1 MAGSTMID
9 TVLRRHYTEGLKEG
23 QTVFDLFEWKKVS
36 VEIKDGKAG
45 RSVFKMDDVE
55 VPIDW
60 SNNAAQIAASK
71 YFRKAGVPVEGGR
84 ETSMRQVAHRLA
96 LGWKSHGL
104 ANGYFTDETAA
115 IFYDE
120 IVYMLLAQ
128 IAAPNSPQWFNTG
141 LAEAYGITGNATGSH
156 WIPDH
161 KTGEAQPTQ
170 DAYSRPQV
178 MACFIQSVQD
188 WMLEKG
194 GIYDLVKSEAALFK
208 FGSGTG
214 SNFSNLRARNEKL
227 SGGGRSSGLMSW
239 LRILDAS
246 AGAVKSGGTCLAPTT
261 MVYTDAGPVPVKT
274 LADRGSRFV
283 CLSHDPKKNRY
294 VAKWA
299 TAFKSGKKKVVRVT
313 TDKGHFD
320 LTSDH
325 PVRLSTGEY
334 VEAGALR
341 KGASLFSCTIDET
354 AGGYL
359 RIGLRDGMKGK
370 ALLHRLIASDILGR
384 VVDNL
389 AVHHVDGDPHNN
401 SVKNLKI
408 IEHADHA
415 SLHSRDQVLRGTHVF
430 QTTYFGKSGEENPMH
445 RSSDFWKSDKA
456 EQYRNLQ
463 GEILRESGRARTMQE
478 KAATQRML
486 NVGFKLLN
494 AGYEIDTYEQYL
506 TARKAVLGDL
516 GVSHAKQLKKFE
528 NRFGSYAGFR
538 KELAANNHRVTS
550 VTEVGVMGIYDVEVE
565 CDSPDDLTPE
575 SGHNFV
581 IWPTGA
587 KTGSGVCVHNTRR
600 SAKMAILNMDHPDIE
615 MFIGLKA
622 REELKVRA
630 LAYGAERWNND
641 DQAFAKKI
649 GLDLNTHFNGEAY
662 ETVNGQNANYSVRIT
677 DEFMSKIGKN
687 QNWELKNRTDGQVA
701 KTVKVD
707 DLWNQLNECAW
718 RCADPGVQFD
728 DTMQAWHTCPNSGRI
743 NATNPCCFVGE
754 TLVDTADG
762 LLRFDELHRRNEIG
776 NDLPYAFAFDTVTN
790 LPVLRKI
797 KKVWIAGRT
806 KRLMEVKTDKGIVV
820 RCTPE
825 HRFLLRDGTYVEAQ
839 NLKAGMR
846 LRKIGR
852 ADFPESRQSRRQIRH
867 RVTESIPNGCVYQ
880 ARFMWEQIHG
890 PIPDGMQVHH
900 INGDATDDRI
910 DNLELISLGEH
921 QKMHSSGESNP
932 NYIQVDDAL
941 LLETWEAIENT
952 PRIRGKNT
960 RSNDVTPARWNS
972 HVEKNGLKGKI
983 PLANSVRGIRGMSW
997 ADFSAWIEEKKS
1009 EVNDRV
1015 YSVKKIVLN
1024 KPVAVYDMEVEG
1036 THNFAVTNDEDTS
1049 RHTLVVHNSEY
1060 VFLDDTACNLAS
1072 INLTKFYTPGKD
1084 YDVKSYKHAIAFWT
1098 VVLEISVAMASYPTK
1113 AIAER
1118 SWSHRPLGL
1127 GYANL
1132 GALLM
1137 RQGLAYDSR
1146 KGRTLAAAL
1155 TAILTGE
1162 AYWVSALLA
1171 QQQGAFAAF
1180 DENREPMLKVIQK
1193 HDSYADLLYETDPN
1207 YLTNQAQV
1215 SWNHAYAA
1223 GREFGYRNSQI
1234 SVIAPTGT
1242 ISFVMD
1248 CDTTGIEPDFSLVKY
1263 KDLAGGGSMSIV
1275 NQSVAPGLRALNYT
1289 ELEIESILKHIEEKN
1304 SVVGAPAMREEDYA
1318 VFDCAMGERS
1328 VSADGHLQMMAV
1340 CQPFLSGAISK
1351 TVNLPASASVE
1362 EVANINYQAWKL
1374 GIKCVALYR
1383 DGCKMSQPLNTEN
1396 QEKPREVFK
1405 IDLSALDAEA
1415 ATKAIAESG
1424 RTLGAAEHRTLV
1436 PEALGAVRRK
1446 LPDNCSSKRHKFS
1459 VGEFEGYIHAG
1470 MYPDGKLGEIF
1481 VRMSK
1486 QGSTMGGLLDAFATC
1501 ASMALQYG
1509 VPVETIVKKFAFQKF
1524 EPAGITGDRDIPFAQ
1539 SIIDYIARWIGMEF
1553 IPGFREANSPSYR
1566 PASPEA
1572 AEMAPAGTWISG
1584 AAMAAPAAVS
1594 EPVGAE
1600 QVAHA
1605 RGILNTPGN
1614 DVPCS
1619 NCNSTMQRSGT
1630 CLTCPTCGSN
1640 TGCGG

>member
-23 QTVFDLFEWKKVS
+23 QTVFDLFEWKKVG

-55 VPIDW
+55 VPIAW

-188 WMLEKG
+188 SMLEEG

-246 AGAVKSGGTCLAPTT
+246 AGAVKSGGA
-261 MVYTDAGPVPVKT
+261 
-274 LADRGSRFV
+274 
-283 CLSHDPKKNRY
+283 
-294 VAKWA
+294 
-299 TAFKSGKKKVVRVT
+299 
-313 TDKGHFD
+313 
-320 LTSDH
+320 
-325 PVRLSTGEY
+325 
-334 VEAGALR
+334 
-341 KGASLFSCTIDET
+341 
-354 AGGYL
+354 
-359 RIGLRDGMKGK
+359 
-370 ALLHRLIASDILGR
+370 
-384 VVDNL
+384 
-389 AVHHVDGDPHNN
+389 
-401 SVKNLKI
+401 
-408 IEHADHA
+408 
-415 SLHSRDQVLRGTHVF
+415 
-430 QTTYFGKSGEENPMH
+430 
-445 RSSDFWKSDKA
+445 
-456 EQYRNLQ
+456 
-463 GEILRESGRARTMQE
+463 
-478 KAATQRML
+478 
-486 NVGFKLLN
+486 
-494 AGYEIDTYEQYL
+494 
-506 TARKAVLGDL
+506 
-516 GVSHAKQLKKFE
+516 
-528 NRFGSYAGFR
+528 
-538 KELAANNHRVTS
+538 
-550 VTEVGVMGIYDVEVE
+550 
-565 CDSPDDLTPE
+565 
-575 SGHNFV
+575 
-581 IWPTGA
+581 
-587 KTGSGVCVHNTRR
+587 TRR

-754 TLVDTADG
+754 TRVVVLWPEKMDKPAETMEIQELARRADAG
-762 LLRFDELHRRNEIG
+762 EP
-776 NDLPYAFAFDTVTN
+776 LPLAYCLGTDGIFVF
-790 LPVLRKI
+790 RQI
-797 KKVWIAGRT
+797 KKAWKSGEARELAKVQMLGGGSF
-806 KRLMEVKTDKGIVV
+806 V
-820 RCTPE
+820 CTPE
-825 HRFLLRDGTYVEAQ
+825 HRFLVGDAPRELPTWVPVSHIEPGCALCGTGERIYGTSTHTVEEGVAVFDLEVEEHH
-839 NLKAGMR
+839 NFVIECTG
-846 LRKIGR
+846 
-852 ADFPESRQSRRQIRH
+852 DFDSRRR
-867 RVTESIPNGCVYQ
+867 
-880 ARFMWEQIHG
+880 A
-890 PIPDGMQVHH
+890 
-900 INGDATDDRI
+900 
-910 DNLELISLGEH
+910 
-921 QKMHSSGESNP
+921 
-932 NYIQVDDAL
+932 
-941 LLETWEAIENT
+941 
-952 PRIRGKNT
+952 
-960 RSNDVTPARWNS
+960 
-972 HVEKNGLKGKI
+972 
-983 PLANSVRGIRGMSW
+983 
-997 ADFSAWIEEKKS
+997 
-1009 EVNDRV
+1009 
-1015 YSVKKIVLN
+1015 
-1024 KPVAVYDMEVEG
+1024 
-1036 THNFAVTNDEDTS
+1036 
-1049 RHTLVVHNSEY
+1049 VVHNSEY
-1060 VFLDDTACNLAS
+1060 VFLDNTACNLAS
-1072 INLTKFYTPGKD
+1072 LNLVKFQTAGKD
-1084 YDVKSYKHAIAFWT
+1084 FDVASYKHAIALWT

-1162 AYWVSALLA
+1162 AYWVSAMLA

-1180 DENREPMLKVIQK
+1180 PENREPMLKVIYK
-1193 HDSYADLLYETDPN
+1193 HASYADLLYGTDPN

-1234 SVIAPTGT
+1234 SVIAPTGCLIPSSLVLTDRGLQRLGNLGNRKGNQWQDAKFKVATDQGPKDATKFYINGVADVIRVRTSRGYEITGTPQHRMKVVDLETGNFVWKKFRDVSGGEWVPTLLGGMFGKPQEVPLVDVSAPYGQAIDRKVRAPEKMTKELAELVGYFMAEGSLHAKGLRFSHAAADVDLRKWSVERAQELFGIEATVEQRENYDVVCLNSTQVARWWSANGLSKTPGKKRGKGWKPRIPDAVLSTNDPSVYAAFLRGLFSGDGTLSSGLPVIDSSSRRFIQDVKTMLLTLGVVTTSSTHIGGLSGKPVYRLIVSSAHYSSVWNSCIGFIPERKSKMVRAAHGHTKKDYIPLSRELIDEIWPITENTPKRRAVLSAIRRCKAVSRHLVQEEFEKTGDARLGHALSFYYDRVKTSMLLKHQQPTYDISVPENVTYVAQGFISHNT

-1275 NQSVAPGLRALNYT
+1275 NQSVAPGLRELGYT
-1289 ELEIESILKHIEEKN
+1289 ESEIEAILKHVKAKN
-1304 SVVGAPAMREEDYA
+1304 SVVGAPALKEEDYA

-1351 TVNLPASASVE
+1351 TVNLPSSASVE
-1362 EVANINYQAWKL
+1362 EVASINYQAWKL

-1383 DGCKMSQPLNTEN
+1383 DGCKMSQPLNTES

-1566 PASPEA
+1566 PARPEA
-1572 AEMAPAGTWISG
+1572 PEMAPAGTWISG
-1584 AAMAAPAAVS
+1584 AAIAAPAAVP
-1594 EPVGAE
+1594 EPAGAE
-1600 QVAHA
+1600 QIAHA